1 MSHYKKGLIVAPD
14 RLSKDVAQSL
24 DSMMLDGKPT
34 ASHSSANV
42 VGRHSAMVPD
52 GKPTL
57 RPSAR
62 NFRPTVSSSAIRRPC
77 RTAAE
82 LSVNKHRC

>member
-1 MSHYKKGLIVAPD
+1 MSHCKKGLIVAPD

-24 DSMMLDGKPT
+24 DSMMPDGKPT
-34 ASHSSANV
+34 ASHPAANV
-42 VGRHSAMVPD
+42 VGRHGTIVPD
-52 GKPTL
+52 GKPTPW
-57 RPSAR
+57 PSAR
-62 NFRPTVSSSAIRRPC
+62 NFRPTASSSAIRRPC